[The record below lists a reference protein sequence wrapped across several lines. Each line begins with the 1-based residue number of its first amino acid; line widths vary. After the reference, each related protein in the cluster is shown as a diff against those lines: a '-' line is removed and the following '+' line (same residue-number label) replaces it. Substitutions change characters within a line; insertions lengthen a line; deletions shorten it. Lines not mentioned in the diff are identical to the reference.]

1 MGSHEGIAGQFS
13 PEPQC
18 KDCAAALDSGGR
30 QAVSFL
36 LFDSLTVPLVGCE
49 AHLELFRAICEL
61 TADSSAKLLSHV
73 PAGGILCPGCQRAP
87 SGSGMPV
94 VFFEAGAV
102 GVLGCSK
109 HAEDVL
115 NRFEFGLE
123 LRQQLGADV

>member
-18 KDCAAALDSGGR
+18 EDCAAALDSGGR

-73 PAGGILCPGCQRAP
+73 QPAASCVRAASVRPAGAGCRLCFSKLGLSA
-87 SGSGMPV
+87 
-94 VFFEAGAV
+94 FLAV
-102 GVLGCSK
+102 RSM
-109 HAEDVL
+109 
-115 NRFEFGLE
+115 
-123 LRQQLGADV
+123 LRTC